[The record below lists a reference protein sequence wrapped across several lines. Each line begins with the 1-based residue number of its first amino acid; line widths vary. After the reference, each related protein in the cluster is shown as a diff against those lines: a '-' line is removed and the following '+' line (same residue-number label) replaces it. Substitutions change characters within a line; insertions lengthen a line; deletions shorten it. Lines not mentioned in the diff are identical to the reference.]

1 VGGRFFADSSQI
13 DLLWAPRQPVRGGQ
27 EGNQQGNPHLDV
39 GEVLALWRAS
49 VDPDLRDQWVNVDP
63 APQERGVIARAA
75 PPREPSL
82 TSVSGA
88 ETSVAASEP

>member
-1 VGGRFFADSSQI
+1 MGGRFFADSSQI